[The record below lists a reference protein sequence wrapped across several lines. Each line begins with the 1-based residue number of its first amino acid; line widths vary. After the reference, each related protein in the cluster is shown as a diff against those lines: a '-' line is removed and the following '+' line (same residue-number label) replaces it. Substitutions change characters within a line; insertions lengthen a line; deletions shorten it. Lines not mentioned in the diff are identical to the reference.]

1 MNMGI
6 TGCCFDFEQN
16 GHPSQ
21 APKKTDHCEHGIYGL
36 KSKAILERFLTVKNL
51 FRNVS
56 EFLALRR
63 NTSLLLVALVLAGT
77 GEKLWLGFA
86 PKYIE
91 TLGGSVLVIG
101 LFDAL
106 QTFLGAIYAYPGGW
120 LTDRW
125 GQRRALLAFSAVSVA
140 GYVLVLVW
148 PHWLALLLGSFLFLA
163 WSALSL
169 PTTFTVVATSLDRHR
184 HTMGIGVQSLVRRVP
199 MMLGPLIG
207 GWLLTRYGWTDGVKY
222 ALALCIVMSLL
233 TAAFQWFMFEPEV
246 GRVAPCAPGHG
257 VGTGGAQRTDAPYQ
271 PMSFSTVVKS
281 FTPALRELLV
291 SDILIRFCER
301 IPYAFVILW
310 AMDHG
315 GVTAQQFGY
324 LIAFEMFTAM
334 LCYIPVAH
342 LADKYGRRPFVLAT
356 FVFFTLFPVTL
367 LWAHNFAW
375 LALAFVVRGL
385 KEFGEPARKALIIG
399 EAAPELRART
409 YGAYYLIRD
418 CTVTTGSFLGAGL
431 WSISPQA
438 NFIGAAICGG
448 LGTIWFW
455 WFIYRRS

>member
-1 MNMGI
+1 MNRWHKI
-6 TGCCFDFEQN
+6 
-16 GHPSQ
+16 
-21 APKKTDHCEHGIYGL
+21 
-36 KSKAILERFLTVKNL
+36 
-51 FRNVS
+51 S

-91 TLGGSVLVIG
+91 VLAHGVLSAAQIILVIG
-101 LFDAL
+101 IFDAL

-120 LTDRW
+120 LTDHW
-125 GQRRALLAFSAVSVA
+125 GQRKSLLLFSLISIA
-140 GYVLVLVW
+140 GYILVLVW
-148 PHWLALLLGSFLFLA
+148 QNWLALVLGSFLFLA

-169 PTTFTVVATSLDRHR
+169 PATLSVIATTLKSNR
-184 HTMGIGVQSLVRRVP
+184 HTMGVGVQSMIRRVP
-199 MMLGPLIG
+199 MMLGPLLG
-207 GWLLTRYGWTDGVKY
+207 GWLLTRYGWTDGVRC

-233 TAAFQWFMFEPEV
+233 TLVFQWLMFADDSSKRRDD
-246 GRVAPCAPGHG
+246 GSQTQKLACAPPRRLLL
-257 VGTGGAQRTDAPYQ
+257 AQ
-271 PMSFSTVVKS
+271 SFLGVVKT

-310 AMDHG
+310 AMDQG

-324 LIAFEMFTAM
+324 LVTFEMVTAM

-342 LADKYGRRPFVLAT
+342 LADKYGRRPFVLVT
-356 FVFFTLFPVTL
+356 FVFFTLFPVAL
-367 LWAHNFAW
+367 LWAHDFKW

-399 EAAPELRART
+399 EATPELRART

-418 CTVTTGSFLGAGL
+418 CTVTSGSLLGVWL
-431 WSISPQA
+431 WGVSPSM
-438 NFIGAAICGG
+438 NFIGAAVCGA

-455 WFIYRRS
+455 WYICRTKTCHSPYPQ

>member
-1 MNMGI
+1 MSRWRDI
-6 TGCCFDFEQN
+6 
-16 GHPSQ
+16 
-21 APKKTDHCEHGIYGL
+21 A
-36 KSKAILERFLTVKNL
+36 
-51 FRNVS
+51 

-77 GEKLWLGFA
+77 GERLWLGFA

-91 TLGGSVLVIG
+91 TLGGGILVIG

-106 QTFLGAIYAYPGGW
+106 QTFLGAVYAYPGGW
-120 LTDRW
+120 FTDRW
-125 GQRRALLAFSAVSVA
+125 GQRRSLLLFSLISVA

-169 PTTFTVVATSLDRHR
+169 PATFSVVATSLDKHR
-184 HTMGIGVQSLVRRVP
+184 HTMGIGVQSLIRRVP
-199 MMLGPLIG
+199 MILGPLIG
-207 GWLLTRYGWTDGVKY
+207 GWLLTRYGWTEGVKY
-222 ALALCIVMSLL
+222 ALALCIVLSLL
-233 TAAFQWFMFEPEV
+233 TAAFQWFMFEPDGAAV
-246 GRVAPCAPGHG
+246 SPPDKAKAADISFLG
-257 VGTGGAQRTDAPYQ
+257 VVT
-271 PMSFSTVVKS
+271 S

-310 AMDHG
+310 AMDFG

-324 LIAFEMFTAM
+324 LVALEMVTAM

-356 FVFFTLFPVTL
+356 FVFFTLFPLTL
-367 LWAHNFAW
+367 LWAHSFAW
-375 LALAFVVRGL
+375 LAFAFVVRGL

-399 EAAPELRART
+399 EATPELRSRT

-418 CTVTTGSFLGAGL
+418 CVVTSGSFLGAWL
-431 WSISPQA
+431 WHISPQA
-438 NFIGAAICGG
+438 NFLGAAVCGAV
-448 LGTIWFW
+448 GTVWFW
-455 WFIYRRS
+455 RFIYRRT

>member
-1 MNMGI
+1 MNGWQKI
-6 TGCCFDFEQN
+6 
-16 GHPSQ
+16 
-21 APKKTDHCEHGIYGL
+21 
-36 KSKAILERFLTVKNL
+36 
-51 FRNVS
+51 S

-91 TLGGSVLVIG
+91 VLAHGLLPAAQIILVIG

-106 QTFLGAIYAYPGGW
+106 QTWLGAVYAYPGGW
-120 LTDRW
+120 LTDHW
-125 GQRRALLAFSAVSVA
+125 GQRKSLLLFSLISIA
-140 GYVLVLVW
+140 GYVVVLVW
-148 PHWLALLLGSFLFLA
+148 QSWLALLLGSFLFLA

-169 PTTFTVVATSLDRHR
+169 PATLAVIATSLQSNR
-184 HTMGIGVQSLVRRVP
+184 HTMGVGVQSMIRRVP
-199 MMLGPLIG
+199 MMLGPLLG
-207 GWLLTRYGWTDGVKY
+207 GWLLTRYGWTDGVRY
-222 ALALCIVMSLL
+222 ALALCIAMSLL
-233 TAAFQWFMFEPEV
+233 TLMFQWFMFEPDSGSSRGNEAQAKKSA
-246 GRVAPCAPGHG
+246 GASTRRLPHG
-257 VGTGGAQRTDAPYQ
+257 ETGFLGI
-271 PMSFSTVVKS
+271 VKS

-301 IPYAFVILW
+301 IPYAFIILW
-310 AMDHG
+310 AMDSG

-324 LIAFEMFTAM
+324 LVAFEMVTAM
-334 LCYIPVAH
+334 FCYIPVAH
-342 LADKYGRRPFVLAT
+342 LADKYGRRPFVLVT

-367 LWAHNFAW
+367 LFAHDFRW

-418 CTVTTGSFLGAGL
+418 CTVTSGSFLGAWL
-431 WSISPQA
+431 WSVSPQA
-438 NFIGAAICGG
+438 NFIGAALCGA
-448 LGTIWFW
+448 LGTLWFW
-455 WFIYRRS
+455 WFIYRSKNNKSP